1 MSKTPG
7 APTLKLVHGASIP
20 LIGLGTWPMSN
31 GEAETAVVQAVE
43 AGYRLVDTAYAYGN
57 EEGVGRGLRA
67 SGLPREE
74 LFVTTKLNGEWH
86 GYDGVQE
93 AFAASAERLGVDYI
107 DLYLIHWPLPRQDRY
122 VDAVKGLAK
131 LLEDGRIRALG
142 VSNFKPAHLDRVLA
156 ETGVVP
162 DVNQIQLNPGL
173 TRDAARA
180 YHAEHGIAT
189 QSWGPIG
196 QGGELLKD
204 PVIVKIAERYGR
216 TPAQVVLR
224 WHIELGLIA
233 VPKSASPERMKANID
248 IFDFALTPDEVAAMS
263 ALDQGEAAADDSD
276 RIGH

>member
-1 MSKTPG
+1 MPL
-7 APTLKLVHGASIP
+7 APTVPLPHGATMP
-20 LIGLGTWPMSN
+20 QLGLGTWPMSSAD
-31 GEAETAVVQAVE
+31 AERAVPTATE

-142 VSNFKPAHLDRVLA
+142 
-156 ETGVVP
+156 
-162 DVNQIQLNPGL
+162 
-173 TRDAARA
+173 
-180 YHAEHGIAT
+180 
-189 QSWGPIG
+189 
-196 QGGELLKD
+196 
-204 PVIVKIAERYGR
+204 
-216 TPAQVVLR
+216 
-224 WHIELGLIA
+224 
-233 VPKSASPERMKANID
+233 
-248 IFDFALTPDEVAAMS
+248 
-263 ALDQGEAAADDSD
+263 
-276 RIGH
+276 

>member
-31 GEAETAVVQAVE
+31 AEAETAVAQAVE

-86 GYDGVQE
+86 GYDAVQE
-93 AFAASAERLGVDYI
+93 SFAASAERLGVDYV

-122 VDAVKGLAK
+122 VDAVRGLAK

-180 YHAEHGIAT
+180 YHAEHGIVT

-196 QGGELLKD
+196 QGGGLLEE
-204 PVIVKIAERYGR
+204 PVIVKIAELYGR
-216 TPAQVVLR
+216 TPAQIVLR
-224 WHIELGLIA
+224 WHIELGLIT
-233 VPKSASPERMKANID
+233 VPKSADPERMKANID
-248 IFDFALTPDEVAAMS
+248 IFDFALTPEEVAAIS
-263 ALDQGEAAADDSD
+263 ALDQGEAAAADSD